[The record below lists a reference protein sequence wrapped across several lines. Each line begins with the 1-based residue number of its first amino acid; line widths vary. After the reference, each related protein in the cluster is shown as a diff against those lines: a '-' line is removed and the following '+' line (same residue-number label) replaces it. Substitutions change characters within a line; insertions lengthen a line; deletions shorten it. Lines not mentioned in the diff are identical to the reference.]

1 MLLKHLTRAYVCMY
15 NKNGDNMRNEKN
27 ALFCSNSIHDMI
39 DFDFYKTLF
48 DPVRSEILV
57 FLVSHGEKNITEIAE
72 NFSQDRSVISRH
84 LDLMHRYGMV
94 IKTKQNRNIYYK
106 ANNNFIVEKFEQTTS
121 NLKKL
126 MQIANLPT
134 E

>member
-1 MLLKHLTRAYVCMY
+1 
-15 NKNGDNMRNEKN
+15 
-27 ALFCSNSIHDMI
+27 MI

-48 DPVRSEILV
+48 EPVRSEILV

-84 LDLMHRYGMV
+84 LDLMNRYDMV
-94 IKTKQNRNIYYK
+94 IRTKQNRNIYYQ

-126 MQIANLPT
+126 MQMANLPT

>member
-1 MLLKHLTRAYVCMY
+1 MTCACACIY
-15 NKNGDNMRNEKN
+15 NGDGDYMGNEKN
-27 ALFCSNSIHDMI
+27 ALLCNNSIHEMI

-48 DPVRSEILV
+48 DPVRSEILAY
-57 FLVSHGEKNITEIAE
+57 LVSNGEKNITEIAE

-94 IKTKQNRNIYYK
+94 LKTKQNRNIYYQ

-126 MQIANLPT
+126 MQMGNPT
-134 E
+134 K

>member
-1 MLLKHLTRAYVCMY
+1 MFLTHAWVCTY
-15 NKNGDNMRNEKN
+15 NDYGDYMGNEKN
-27 ALFCSNSIHDMI
+27 ALFCNNSINDMI

-57 FLVSHGEKNITEIAE
+57 FLVSNGEKNIAEIAE

-94 IKTKQNRNIYYK
+94 LKTKQSRNIYYQ

-126 MQIANLPT
+126 MQMTNS
-134 E
+134 ER